1 MLYLPLKKIN
11 HRKKKITL
19 KKKLHIKRKKNKL
32 TVAVLAIVPSR
43 FKAGLRAA
51 FGLFTFSSV
60 FLALTVA

>member
-11 HRKKKITL
+11 HRKKNFIYKT
-19 KKKLHIKRKKNKL
+19 KKNKL